1 MRTSISATLILALTN
16 YLVKLTATQADGAVV
31 VDIQQNIN
39 PQNITAMT
47 TDLWIVLLI
56 FSMVV
61 NYVSGIYVG
70 RHWDEWG
77 NE

>member
-1 MRTSISATLILALTN
+1 MRTSISATLILALTR
-16 YLVKLTATQADGAVV
+16 LFVKQTATQADGAVV
-31 VDIQQNIN
+31 VDIQLIIN
-39 PQNITAMT
+39 PQNITNMT